1 MNPSDIIIIGK
12 NVNGGYEMELF
23 NIICGVCS
31 ILGLLV
37 SLFTASKVLNI
48 SQTLNSNNNND
59 HSTTTNKNTKS
70 TFHGSYVGRDSI
82 NEPRSS
88 Q

>member
-1 MNPSDIIIIGK
+1 
-12 NVNGGYEMELF
+12 MELS

-31 ILGLLV
+31 IIGLLV

-59 HSTTTNKNTKS
+59 QSTTTNKNTKS

-82 NEPRSS
+82 NRSRNS

>member
-1 MNPSDIIIIGK
+1 
-12 NVNGGYEMELF
+12 MELF

-70 TFHGSYVGRDSI
+70 TFHGLYVGRDSI
-82 NEPRSS
+82 NGSRSS